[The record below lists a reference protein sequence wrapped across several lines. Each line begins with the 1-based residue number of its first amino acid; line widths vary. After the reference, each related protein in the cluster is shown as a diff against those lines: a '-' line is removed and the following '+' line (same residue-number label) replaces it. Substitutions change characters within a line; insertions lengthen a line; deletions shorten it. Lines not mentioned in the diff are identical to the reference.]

1 MEELLGV
8 IFHPARWNS
17 VGELS
22 AHQRILLSLFALSL
36 TAIVSTLAGMLSAR
50 WAHTRSREVGPDS
63 AIHER
68 IAGVRR
74 TLVLL
79 VISVGGYV
87 SVQVAPLPS
96 AVERG
101 LSGTLFVVGAFVAA
115 RFIIHV
121 VTLVLATSVAYAS
134 TEDRARLE
142 REYVPMV
149 AKVSTLAVGL
159 ILVVVVAKH
168 FGQDVSSLIAA
179 LGVGSLAIGL
189 AAQQTLGNMI
199 AGFVLLVDRPF
210 RPSDRIRLASGET
223 GEVVEIGVR
232 STRIVLADRNLLIVP
247 NAELVNSR
255 VVNFTFPSA
264 AAHSEVKVLVVH
276 GTDVDRA
283 AAILTG
289 IAAEDNRVQAQP
301 APSVRVSAIL
311 PVGVELAVGF
321 DVAHHPDMASVED
334 KIRRRLLVEFAAHSV
349 VLARAIETRVA

>member
-8 IFHPARWNS
+8 IFHPSRWSN
-17 VGELS
+17 VEELS
-22 AHQRILLSLFALSL
+22 SHQRILLSLFVLSI
-36 TAIVSTLAGMLSAR
+36 TAVVATFAGMLSAR
-50 WAHTRSREVGPDS
+50 WARGRSRDAGGT
-63 AIHER
+63 IHER
-68 IAGVRR
+68 IAGIRR

-79 VISVGGYV
+79 VVSVGGYA

-96 AVERG
+96 AAERA
-101 LSGTLFVVGAFVAA
+101 LSGTLFVVGAFVTA

-149 AKVSTLAVGL
+149 AKGTTLTVGL

-168 FGQDVSSLIAA
+168 FGQDVTSLVAA

-210 RPSDRIRLASGET
+210 RPSDRIRLASGEA

-232 STRIVLADRNLLIVP
+232 STRIVLGDRNLLIVP

-255 VVNFTFPSA
+255 VVNFTFPS
-264 AAHSEVKVLVVH
+264 SVTRGEVKVLVAH

-289 IAAEDNRVQAQP
+289 IAAGDERVQANP

-311 PVGVELAVGF
+311 PLGIELAVGF
-321 DVAHHPDMASVED
+321 DVALHPDVIPVED
-334 KIRRRLLVEFAAHSV
+334 KVRRRLLEEFAKHQVA
-349 VLARAIETRVA
+349 LARAIDARPV